1 MKTIKRLFAVGA
13 FWLAVKVLRISPRE
27 LVGAATSRP
36 APAEAY
42 ERDEE
47 MNLRTERYGEPWPGA
62 HVYRVPR
69 RGHVTQKTGP
79 VRRGER
85 R

>member
-47 MNLRTERYGEPWPGA
+47 MSRCTERSGEPWL
-62 HVYRVPR
+62 
-69 RGHVTQKTGP
+69 RGHVHRVRRRGRITQKTSP
-79 VRRGER
+79 VRRRER

>member
-27 LVGAATSRP
+27 LVGAATSWP
-36 APAEAY
+36 APPEAY
-42 ERDEE
+42 ERDNE
-47 MNLRTERYGEPWPGA
+47 
-62 HVYRVPR
+62 
-69 RGHVTQKTGP
+69 KTSL

>member
-1 MKTIKRLFAVGA
+1 MKTIKRLFAAGA
-13 FWLAVKVLRISPRE
+13 FWLAVRVLRISPQE

-36 APAEAY
+36 APPEAY
-42 ERDEE
+42 ERDKE
-47 MNLRTERYGEPWPGA
+47 MNRRTERSGEPWPRG
-62 HVYRVPR
+62 HVHPVRR
-69 RGHVTQKTGP
+69 RGHIGQKTSP